1 LEPLLEARGITK
13 AFAGVVAVDSL
24 DLTILPGE
32 VLALVG
38 ENGAGKSTVI
48 KMISGQYAPDA
59 GELRFQGR
67 PASFRAPVDARNAGI
82 GVIHQELQLVP
93 QMSVAENVVLGRW
106 PRGGGGV
113 DFDKARKIATDVLP
127 TIGFHLP
134 VDSLVANL
142 ATGQQQLVEIGRALA
157 FQSKL
162 LILDEPTA
170 SLSSGEAE
178 RLMELIVALKNRG
191 LGILY
196 VSHRMEE
203 IFRLADRIAVMRD
216 GKLVGVRPR
225 SELDHDKVV
234 AMMVGDQK
242 SLHVHRG
249 HTRGDL
255 LLRTRGLTRRGVF
268 EDISIDV
275 HRGEVVGLGG
285 LVGAG
290 RTDVARCLFGLEAPD
305 AGTIEIDGHEV
316 RISNPNDAISRGFA
330 LVPEDRKAQGL
341 VLIASVAANL
351 TLSAFR
357 KISHGGVL
365 SRRAEDGLVRD
376 YVGKLGIRTAST
388 RQPVE
393 TLSGGNQ
400 QKVVLSRW
408 LATNPK
414 LMILDEP
421 TRGVDVGSKAE
432 IHRVIEGLV
441 GQGLGVLLI
450 SSELPE
456 LIAMSDRVY
465 VMRAGRIEA
474 ELAGAEIEEQ
484 RIMRFAAGAARQ

>member
-1 LEPLLEARGITK
+1 MEPLLEARGMTK

-48 KMISGQYAPDA
+48 KMISGQYAPE
-59 GELRFQGR
+59 GGNMHFLGS
-67 PASFRAPVDARNAGI
+67 PVSFRAPVEARDAGI

-106 PRGGGGV
+106 PRGSAGV
-113 DFDKARKIATDVLP
+113 DFDRARKIAAEVLP

-134 VDSLVANL
+134 VTTPVETLS
-142 ATGQQQLVEIGRALA
+142 TGQQQLVEIGRALA

-170 SLSSGEAE
+170 SLSNSESE
-178 RLMELIVALKNRG
+178 RLMELVVALKNRG

-216 GKLVGVRPR
+216 GKLVGVKPR

-234 AMMVGDQK
+234 AMMVGDQR
-242 SLHVHRG
+242 SLHVHRQ
-249 HTRGDL
+249 HERGEL

-275 HRGEVVGLGG
+275 HRGEVVGLAG

-290 RTDVARCLFGLEAPD
+290 RTDVARCIFGLEPPD
-305 AGTIEIDGHEV
+305 AGSIEVDGAPV
-316 RISNPNDAISRGFA
+316 RIANPQDAIARGFA

-351 TLSAFR
+351 TLSALR
-357 KISHGGVL
+357 RISSGGVL
-365 SRRAEDGLVRD
+365 SRGAEDRLVRD
-376 YVGKLGIRTAST
+376 YVGKLGIKTAST
-388 RQPVE
+388 RQAVE
-393 TLSGGNQ
+393 NLSGGNQ

-414 LMILDEP
+414 LMMLDEP
-421 TRGVDVGSKAE
+421 TRGVDVGAKAE

-474 ELAGAEIEEQ
+474 EFAGADIEEQ
-484 RIMRFAAGAARQ
+484 TIMRFAAGAARQ